1 MYRTAEKNGS
11 SEFNLFFMEL
21 YGILKDAIATGG
33 HGSDGAV
40 ESLKYRIR
48 CLISKDYG
56 DKDCLRY
63 VKRLK
68 REGNSLFTFIMSDVE
83 YHNNVSERAL
93 RRFAEF
99 RKILYGNR
107 SDAGARRTKI
117 LMSIYAT
124 CERRGVNF
132 YQFVQDYLSGKTRT
146 IPPGP
151 AQNQTAIAV

>member
-1 MYRTAEKNGS
+1 M
-11 SEFNLFFMEL
+11 
-21 YGILKDAIATGG
+21 
-33 HGSDGAV
+33 

-48 CLISKDYG
+48 CLISKEYEDR
-56 DKDCLRY
+56 DCLRY

-68 REGNSLFTFIMSDVE
+68 REGDSLFTFIMNDVE

-117 LMSIYAT
+117 LMSVYAT
-124 CERRGVNF
+124 CEQRGVNF